1 MERLS
6 TSAASIN
13 FSTLRKLVNNRDI
26 VMLTTGDQDKYVMMT
41 VGTFN
46 DLKDRLIAYFE
57 VNYDYLDETDRKLLS
72 ELMEKV
78 TK

>member
-57 VNYDYLDETDRKLLS
+57 VNYDYLDDTDRKLLS